1 MIPFIIIKKNNCDKS
16 SQKKEGK
23 IMINNGSGLNQTQ
36 LDILSELEYL
46 SGKVSEENISL
57 TKTGTGGYLTLFFD
71 YLKERFELH
80 QIDSIGDDEGEVTK
94 DAFKRKIA
102 RFELRSSQ
110 EVENVLN
117 NYSLEELAQLPLNK
131 MILKLKGGKDLSDE
145 KENGLWEKIF
155 TLPFSPLKLK
165 DTWTVSTFK
174 TFNLVALIW
183 YRQVSETEPETEWQ
197 KIIVDTLL
205 EKKKELRNKVEIVQ
219 ETECSKMNK
228 LFESL
233 FKICGGKVEGI
244 KFLRSVVPDFNQ
256 LFHLRMSYNIGKEI
270 VGQIGLENFTPDEV
284 YTLYS
289 RFLGTIYTNTFE
301 DVVKYLADVQSE
313 FFEAVGLGKALESE
327 IDLTTFAEFYCY
339 YQRNKDYND
348 DMFFERFFLN
358 NKYLN
363 LEVLFEDGMLVEYFY
378 SALAN
383 KLALTL
389 ENINNKFF
397 PDHIHFDEELYE
409 KLPKLKEFF
418 NLAIELKLTNL
429 FKN

>member
-1 MIPFIIIKKNNCDKS
+1 
-16 SQKKEGK
+16 
-23 IMINNGSGLNQTQ
+23 MINNHSGLNQTQ

-244 KFLRSVVPDFNQ
+244 KFLRSVVPDFKQ

-301 DVVKYLADVQSE
+301 DVVKYLAEVQSE

-327 IDLTTFAEFYCY
+327 IDFTTFAEFYYY
-339 YQRNKDYND
+339 YQKNKDYND

-378 SALAN
+378 PTLAN

-389 ENINNKFF
+389 EGIDNQSF
-397 PDHIHFDEELYE
+397 PNHIHLNEELYQ

-418 NLAIELKLTNL
+418 NLAVELKLTNL

>member
-1 MIPFIIIKKNNCDKS
+1 
-16 SQKKEGK
+16 
-23 IMINNGSGLNQTQ
+23 MINNGSGLNQTQ

-57 TKTGTGGYLTLFFD
+57 TKTDTGGYLTLFFD
-71 YLKERFELH
+71 YLKEQFELH
-80 QIDSIGDDEGEVTK
+80 QIDLIGDKESEVTK
-94 DAFKRKIA
+94 DVFKRRIA

-117 NYSLEELAQLPLNK
+117 NYSLKELAQLPLNK
-131 MILKLKGGKDLSDE
+131 MILKLKGGKDLADE

-219 ETECSKMNK
+219 ETDLKKITE

-233 FKICGGKVEGI
+233 FEICGGQTEGVE
-244 KFLRSVVPDFNQ
+244 FLRTVVPDFNQ
-256 LFHLRMSYNIGKEI
+256 LFNLRMSYGISEEI
-270 VGQIGLENFTPDEV
+270 VTQIGFENFTPDEV

-289 RFLGTIYTNTFE
+289 RFFGTIYTNTFE
-301 DVVKYLADVQSE
+301 YVAKYLAEVQSD

-327 IDLTTFAEFYCY
+327 IDLTTFTEFYYY
-339 YQRNKDYND
+339 YQQNKEYND
-348 DMFFERFFLN
+348 EMFFERFFLN

-363 LEVLFEDGMLVEYFY
+363 LEVLFDDEMFSGYFY
-378 SALAN
+378 PTLVN
-383 KLALTL
+383 KLASTL
-389 ENINNKFF
+389 ESIDNQLF
-397 PDHIHFDEELYE
+397 PKHIHISENIYK

-418 NLAIELKLTNL
+418 KLAIDLKLINL
-429 FKN
+429 FK

>member
-1 MIPFIIIKKNNCDKS
+1 MINYHKR
-16 SQKKEGK
+16 KKE
-23 IMINNGSGLNQTQ
+23 IFMINNSSGLNPTQ
-36 LDILSELEYL
+36 LDILSELDYL
-46 SGKVSEENISL
+46 SGKVSEENVSL
-57 TKTGTGGYLTLFFD
+57 TRTNTGGYLTLFFD
-71 YLKERFELH
+71 YLKEQFELH
-80 QIDSIGDDEGEVTK
+80 QIDSIGDDESAVTK
-94 DAFKRKIA
+94 DVFKRRIA

-117 NYSLEELAQLPLNK
+117 NYSLKELTQLPLNK
-131 MILKLKGGKDLSDE
+131 MILKLKGGKDLADA
-145 KENGLWEKIF
+145 KENDLWEKIS
-155 TLPFSPLKLK
+155 TLPFAPLKPK
-165 DTWTVSTFK
+165 DTWGVSTFK
-174 TFNLVALIW
+174 TFNLPSLIW
-183 YRQVSETEPETEWQ
+183 YRQVSNAEPDTEWQ
-197 KIIVDTLL
+197 KIIVETILQ
-205 EKKKELRNKVEIVQ
+205 KKNELKNKIQIVQ
-219 ETECSKMNK
+219 DTDFDKVDE

-233 FKICGGKVEGI
+233 FEVCGGKVEGI
-244 KFLRSVVPDFNQ
+244 KFLRTVIPNFNQ
-256 LFHLRMSYNIGKEI
+256 LFHSRLSYNVGKGI
-270 VGQIGLENFTPDEV
+270 ITQIGFENFTSDEV

-289 RFLGTIYTNTFE
+289 RFFGTIYTNTFE
-301 DVVKYLADVQSE
+301 DVADYLADVQSE

-397 PDHIHFDEELYE
+397 PAHIHFDEELYQ

-418 NLAIELKLTNL
+418 ELAVELKLTNL

>member
-1 MIPFIIIKKNNCDKS
+1 
-16 SQKKEGK
+16 
-23 IMINNGSGLNQTQ
+23 MINNKSGLNQTQ

-71 YLKERFELH
+71 YLKEQFELH
-80 QIDSIGDDEGEVTK
+80 QIDLISEEENEVTK

-102 RFELRSSQ
+102 RFELHSSQ

-117 NYSLEELAQLPLNK
+117 NYSLEELARLPINK

-165 DTWTVSTFK
+165 DTWEVSTFK
-174 TFNLVALIW
+174 TFNLLSLIW
-183 YRQVSETEPETEWQ
+183 YRQASETEPETEWQ
-197 KIIVDTLL
+197 RILVNTLL
-205 EKKKELRNKVEIVQ
+205 EKKKELRNKVDIVQ
-219 ETECSKMNK
+219 ETDLKKITE

-233 FKICGGKVEGI
+233 FEICGGQTEGVG
-244 KFLRSVVPDFNQ
+244 FLRTVVPNFNQ
-256 LFHLRMSYNIGKEI
+256 LFNLRMSYGISEEI
-270 VGQIGLENFTPDEV
+270 ITQIGFENFTPDEV

-301 DVVKYLADVQSE
+301 DVAKYLAEVQSD
-313 FFEAVGLGKALESE
+313 FFEGVGLGKALESE
-327 IDLTTFAEFYCY
+327 IDLTTFTEFYYY
-339 YQRNKDYND
+339 YQKNKEYND

-363 LEVLFEDGMLVEYFY
+363 LEVLFGNEMFSDYFY
-378 SALAN
+378 PTLAN

-389 ENINNKFF
+389 ENIDNQFF
-397 PDHIHFDEELYE
+397 PEHIHFSENLYD

-418 NLAIELKLTNL
+418 TLAIDLKLINL
-429 FKN
+429 FK

>member
-1 MIPFIIIKKNNCDKS
+1 
-16 SQKKEGK
+16 
-23 IMINNGSGLNQTQ
+23 MINNNGGLNQTQ

-57 TKTGTGGYLTLFFD
+57 TRTNTGGHLTLFFD

-270 VGQIGLENFTPDEV
+270 VAQIGLENFTPDEV

-289 RFLGTIYTNTFE
+289 RFLGTIYINTFE
-301 DVVKYLADVQSE
+301 DVVKYLAEVQSE
-313 FFEAVGLGKALESE
+313 FFEEVGLGKALESE
-327 IDLTTFAEFYCY
+327 IDFTTFAEFYYY
-339 YQRNKDYND
+339 YQKNKDYND

-378 SALAN
+378 PTLAN

-389 ENINNKFF
+389 EGIDNQSF
-397 PDHIHFDEELYE
+397 PNHIHLNEELYQ

-418 NLAIELKLTNL
+418 NLAVELKLTNL

>member
-1 MIPFIIIKKNNCDKS
+1 
-16 SQKKEGK
+16 
-23 IMINNGSGLNQTQ
+23 MINNKSGLNQTQ
-36 LDILSELEYL
+36 LGILSELEYL
-46 SGKVSEENISL
+46 SGKVSEENVSL

-80 QIDSIGDDEGEVTK
+80 QIDLIGEEENEVTK

-110 EVENVLN
+110 EVENALN
-117 NYSLEELAQLPLNK
+117 NHSLEELAQLPINK

-145 KENGLWEKIF
+145 KENGLWEKIC
-155 TLPFSPLKLK
+155 TLPFSPIKLK

-174 TFNLVALIW
+174 TFNLLVLIW

-197 KIIVDTLL
+197 RILVDTLL
-205 EKKKELRNKVEIVQ
+205 EKKKELRNKVGIVQ
-219 ETECSKMNK
+219 ETDLEKITE

-233 FKICGGKVEGI
+233 FEICGGQTDGVD
-244 KFLRSVVPDFNQ
+244 FLRTVVPDFNQ
-256 LFHLRMSYNIGKEI
+256 LFHSRMSYGIGKEI
-270 VGQIGLENFTPDEV
+270 VTQIGFENFTSDEV

-289 RFLGTIYTNTFE
+289 RFFGTIYTNTFE
-301 DVVKYLADVQSE
+301 DVADYLADVQSE
-313 FFEAVGLGKALESE
+313 FFEAVGLGKALKSE

-383 KLALTL
+383 KLTLTL

-397 PDHIHFDEELYE
+397 PDHIHFDEELYQ

-418 NLAIELKLTNL
+418 GLAVELKLTNL

>member
-1 MIPFIIIKKNNCDKS
+1 
-16 SQKKEGK
+16 
-23 IMINNGSGLNQTQ
+23 MINNHSGLNQTQ

-71 YLKERFELH
+71 YLKEQFELH
-80 QIDSIGDDEGEVTK
+80 QIDLISEEENEVTK

-102 RFELRSSQ
+102 RFELHSSQ

-117 NYSLEELAQLPLNK
+117 NYSLEELARLPINK

-165 DTWTVSTFK
+165 DTWEVSTFK
-174 TFNLVALIW
+174 TFNLLSLIW
-183 YRQVSETEPETEWQ
+183 YRQASETEPETEWQ
-197 KIIVDTLL
+197 RILVNTLL
-205 EKKKELRNKVEIVQ
+205 EKKKELRNKVDIVQ
-219 ETECSKMNK
+219 ETDLKKITE

-233 FKICGGKVEGI
+233 FEICGGQTEGVG
-244 KFLRSVVPDFNQ
+244 FLRTVVPNFNQ
-256 LFHLRMSYNIGKEI
+256 LFNLRMSYGISEEI
-270 VGQIGLENFTPDEV
+270 ITQIGFENFTPDEV

-301 DVVKYLADVQSE
+301 DVAKYLAEVQSD
-313 FFEAVGLGKALESE
+313 FFEGVGLGKALESE
-327 IDLTTFAEFYCY
+327 IDLTTFTEFYYY
-339 YQRNKDYND
+339 YQKNKEYND

-363 LEVLFEDGMLVEYFY
+363 LEVLFGNEMFSDYFY
-378 SALAN
+378 PTLAN

-389 ENINNKFF
+389 ENIDNQFF
-397 PDHIHFDEELYE
+397 PEHIHFSENLYD

-418 NLAIELKLTNL
+418 TLAIDLKLINL
-429 FKN
+429 FK

>member
-1 MIPFIIIKKNNCDKS
+1 
-16 SQKKEGK
+16 
-23 IMINNGSGLNQTQ
+23 MINNNGGLNQTQ

-57 TKTGTGGYLTLFFD
+57 TRTNTGGYLTLFFD
-71 YLKERFELH
+71 YLKEQFELH
-80 QIDSIGDDEGEVTK
+80 QIDLIGDEESEVTK
-94 DAFKRKIA
+94 DVFKRRIA

-117 NYSLEELAQLPLNK
+117 NYSLKELAQLPLNK
-131 MILKLKGGKDLSDE
+131 MILKLKGGKDLADE
-145 KENGLWEKIF
+145 KENGLWEKIS

-165 DTWTVSTFK
+165 DTWEVSTFK
-174 TFNLVALIW
+174 TFNLPSLIW
-183 YRQVSETEPETEWQ
+183 YRKVSNAEPDTEWQ
-197 KIIVDTLL
+197 KIIVETILQ
-205 EKKKELRNKVEIVQ
+205 KKSELKNKIQIVQ
-219 ETECSKMNK
+219 ETDCQKITE

-233 FKICGGKVEGI
+233 FEICGGQTEGVE
-244 KFLRSVVPDFNQ
+244 FLRTVIPDFNQ
-256 LFHLRMSYNIGKEI
+256 LFHSRLSYNVGKGI
-270 VGQIGLENFTPDEV
+270 ITQIGFENFTSDEV

-289 RFLGTIYTNTFE
+289 RFFGTIYTNTFE
-301 DVVKYLADVQSE
+301 DVADYLADVQSE

-378 SALAN
+378 PALAN

-389 ENINNKFF
+389 EKIDSKSF
-397 PDHIHFDEELYE
+397 PNHIHFDEELYQ

-418 NLAIELKLTNL
+418 ELAVELKLTNL

>member
-1 MIPFIIIKKNNCDKS
+1 
-16 SQKKEGK
+16 
-23 IMINNGSGLNQTQ
+23 MINNSSGLNPTQ

-71 YLKERFELH
+71 YLKEQFELH
-80 QIDSIGDDEGEVTK
+80 QIDSIGDDESAVTK
-94 DAFKRKIA
+94 DVFKRRIA

-117 NYSLEELAQLPLNK
+117 NYSLKELAQLPLNK
-131 MILKLKGGKDLSDE
+131 MILKLKGGKDLADE
-145 KENGLWEKIF
+145 KENGLWEKIS

-165 DTWTVSTFK
+165 DTWEVSTFK
-174 TFNLVALIW
+174 TFNLPSLIW
-183 YRQVSETEPETEWQ
+183 YRQVSNAEPNTEWQ
-197 KIIVDTLL
+197 KIIVENILQ
-205 EKKKELRNKVEIVQ
+205 KKNELKNKTQIVQ
-219 ETECSKMNK
+219 ETDLEKITE

-233 FKICGGKVEGI
+233 FEVCGGQIEGVE
-244 KFLRSVVPDFNQ
+244 FLRTVIPDFNK
-256 LFHLRMSYNIGKEI
+256 LFHLRLGYNVGKEI
-270 VGQIGLENFTPDEV
+270 VGQIGFENFTSDEV

-301 DVVKYLADVQSE
+301 DVAKYLAEVQSD
-313 FFEAVGLGKALESE
+313 FFEGVGLGKALESE
-327 IDLTTFAEFYCY
+327 IDLTTFAEFYHY
-339 YQRNKDYND
+339 YQQNKDYND
-348 DMFFERFFLN
+348 EMFFERFFLN

-397 PDHIHFDEELYE
+397 PDHIHFDEELYQ

-418 NLAIELKLTNL
+418 ELAVELKLTNL

>member
-1 MIPFIIIKKNNCDKS
+1 
-16 SQKKEGK
+16 
-23 IMINNGSGLNQTQ
+23 MINNSSGLNPTQ

-71 YLKERFELH
+71 YLKEQFELH
-80 QIDSIGDDEGEVTK
+80 QIDSIGDDESAVTK
-94 DAFKRKIA
+94 DVFKRRIA

-117 NYSLEELAQLPLNK
+117 NYSLKELAQLPLNK
-131 MILKLKGGKDLSDE
+131 MILKLKGGKDLADE
-145 KENGLWEKIF
+145 KENGLWEKIS

-165 DTWTVSTFK
+165 DTWEVSTFK
-174 TFNLVALIW
+174 TFNLPSLIW
-183 YRQVSETEPETEWQ
+183 YRQVSNAEPETEWQ

-205 EKKKELRNKVEIVQ
+205 EKKKELGNKVDIVQ
-219 ETECSKMNK
+219 ETDLKKITE

-233 FKICGGKVEGI
+233 FEICGGQTEGVE
-244 KFLRSVVPDFNQ
+244 FLRTVVPDFNQ
-256 LFHLRMSYNIGKEI
+256 LFNLRMSYGISEEI
-270 VGQIGLENFTPDEV
+270 VTQIGFENFTPDEV

-289 RFLGTIYTNTFE
+289 RFFGTIYTNTFE
-301 DVVKYLADVQSE
+301 YVAKYLAEVQSD

-327 IDLTTFAEFYCY
+327 IDLTTFTEFYYY
-339 YQRNKDYND
+339 YQQNKEYND
-348 DMFFERFFLN
+348 EMFFERFFLN

-363 LEVLFEDGMLVEYFY
+363 LEVLFNDEMFSGYFY
-378 SALAN
+378 PSLTN

-389 ENINNKFF
+389 ESIDKQFF
-397 PDHIHFDEELYE
+397 PEHIHISENIYE

-418 NLAIELKLTNL
+418 KLAIDLKLINL
-429 FKN
+429 FK

>member
-1 MIPFIIIKKNNCDKS
+1 
-16 SQKKEGK
+16 
-23 IMINNGSGLNQTQ
+23 MINNGSGLNQTQ

-71 YLKERFELH
+71 YLKEQFELH
-80 QIDSIGDDEGEVTK
+80 QIDLIGDDESAVTK
-94 DAFKRKIA
+94 DVFKRRIA

-110 EVENVLN
+110 EVESVLS
-117 NYSLEELAQLPLNK
+117 NYSLKELAQLPLNK
-131 MILKLKGGKDLSDE
+131 MILKLKGGKDLADE
-145 KENGLWEKIF
+145 KENGLWEKIS

-165 DTWTVSTFK
+165 DTWEVSTFK
-174 TFNLVALIW
+174 TFNSPSLIW
-183 YRQVSETEPETEWQ
+183 YRQVSNAEPDTEWQ
-197 KIIVDTLL
+197 KIIVENILQ
-205 EKKKELRNKVEIVQ
+205 KKNELKNKTQIVQ
-219 ETECSKMNK
+219 ETDLKKINE

-233 FKICGGKVEGI
+233 FEVCGGKAEGI
-244 KFLRSVVPDFNQ
+244 KFLKTVLPDFNQ
-256 LFHLRMSYNIGKEI
+256 LFHSRLSYGIGKTI
-270 VGQIGLENFTPDEV
+270 ITQIGMENFTSDEV

-289 RFLGTIYTNTFE
+289 RFFGTIYTNSFE
-301 DVVKYLADVQSE
+301 YVADYLAEVQRE

-397 PDHIHFDEELYE
+397 PDHIHFDEELYQ

-418 NLAIELKLTNL
+418 ELAVELKLTNL

>member
-1 MIPFIIIKKNNCDKS
+1 
-16 SQKKEGK
+16 
-23 IMINNGSGLNQTQ
+23 MINNKSGLNQTQ

-46 SGKVSEENISL
+46 SEKVSEENISL
-57 TKTGTGGYLTLFFD
+57 TRTGTGKYLTLFFD

-80 QIDSIGDDEGEVTK
+80 QIDLIGDDEGAVTK
-94 DAFKRKIA
+94 DVFKRRIA

-110 EVENVLN
+110 EVESVLN
-117 NYSLEELAQLPLNK
+117 NHSLKELAQLPLNK
-131 MILKLKGGKDLSDE
+131 MILKLKGGKDLADA
-145 KENGLWEKIF
+145 KENDVWEKIS

-165 DTWTVSTFK
+165 DTWEVSTFK
-174 TFNLVALIW
+174 TFNLPSLIW
-183 YRQVSETEPETEWQ
+183 YRQVSNAEPDTEWQ
-197 KIIVDTLL
+197 KIIVENILQ
-205 EKKKELRNKVEIVQ
+205 KKNELKNKTQIVQ
-219 ETECSKMNK
+219 ETDFNKVNK

-233 FKICGGKVEGI
+233 FEVCGGKTEGV
-244 KFLRSVVPDFNQ
+244 KFLRTIISDFNQ
-256 LFHLRMSYNIGKEI
+256 LFHSRLSYNVGKTI
-270 VGQIGLENFTPDEV
+270 VTQIGMENFTPDEV

-301 DVVKYLADVQSE
+301 DVVKYLAEVQSD
-313 FFEAVGLGKALESE
+313 FFEGVGLGKALESE
-327 IDLTTFAEFYCY
+327 IDLTTFAEFYHY
-339 YQRNKDYND
+339 YQQNKDYND
-348 DMFFERFFLN
+348 EMFFERFFLN

-383 KLALTL
+383 KLTLTL

-397 PDHIHFDEELYE
+397 PDHIHFDEELYQ

-418 NLAIELKLTNL
+418 GLAVELKLTNL